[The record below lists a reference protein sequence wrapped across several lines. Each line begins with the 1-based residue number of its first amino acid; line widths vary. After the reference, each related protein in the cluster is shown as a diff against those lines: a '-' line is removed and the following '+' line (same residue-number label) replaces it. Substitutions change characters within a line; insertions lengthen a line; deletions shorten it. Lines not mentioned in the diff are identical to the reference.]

1 MAGRPIPKDVKK
13 QCQKATV
20 KNTDMSNEMKTEVVD
35 IIAGSIDKFT
45 LPTGVNF
52 EGATRAIKDAL
63 DKSYGFNWHCAMGK
77 GFCFDVTA
85 QNGTLMHCYYQGEL
99 AILVYKC

>member
-1 MAGRPIPKDVKK
+1 M
-13 QCQKATV
+13 QKATV
-20 KNTDMSNEMKTEVVD
+20 KHTDMVPEMRGEVLES
-35 IIAGSIDKFT
+35 IASSIDRFT
-45 LPTGVNF
+45 HPTQGVNF
-52 EGATRAIKDAL
+52 EGATKAIKEKL
-63 DKSYGFNWHCAMGK
+63 DKDYGFNWHVSMGK

>member
-1 MAGRPIPKDVKK
+1 MSKSLKK
-13 QCQKATV
+13 QMQKATV
-20 KNTDMSNEMKTEVVD
+20 KHTDMANEMRTEVVD

-45 LPTGVNF
+45 HATQGVNF